1 MFPSSPLKGNTGMR
15 LSVSLLPRAGTGTFA
30 YAVHT
35 TGLQFITQLALDDE
49 ERATTLLSASTKF
62 GYS

>member
-1 MFPSSPLKGNTGMR
+1 MFLSSPLKGNTGMKP
-15 LSVSLLPRAGTGTFA
+15 LVSLLPRAGAGTFA
-30 YAVHT
+30 YAVHS
-35 TGLQFITQLALDDE
+35 GLQFITQLALDDE